1 MKAKYFKL
9 IAGSAAL
16 GWFMLSASVFAA
28 APSAALHDA
37 QKKAKAQGLIFETS
51 HDDIVAK
58 AKAEGK
64 VRVLSS
70 FDPDNYKVLAQAF
83 KKKYPFIEVEVQE
96 LTGTAAN
103 ERFLLELKTGTVKE
117 WDAYQLSSDNY
128 NALAEFAKKFD
139 ILGMAQ
145 SGVLAIPAGMID
157 PKNRNVVAE
166 GSALS
171 SIAYNKKLLDPE
183 KTPNTWDDFL
193 KPEFKGRKFLVDIR
207 PHGFAALAA
216 GMGEEWMV
224 NYARKLKDQEPI
236 WVRGHTRA
244 LTAMIAGEYSLH
256 QLTNYHSCMRAMEKD
271 RTGSLMCKVI
281 EPVPVRLI
289 EPEGVVMSSSRPYAA
304 LLWLEFQATPEGQ
317 RIVDE
322 HEPLKSSVFAPNSA
336 LQKVTGGKKL
346 AVNGWDTWHNT
357 PKWQKMAIEAF
368 GFPKAT
374 RRKR

>member
-1 MKAKYFKL
+1 MNANFFKA
-9 IAGSAAL
+9 ITWSAAL
-16 GWFMLSASVFAA
+16 WLCAFSTNVFAA
-28 APSAALHDA
+28 APSAALSDA
-37 QKKAKAQGLIFETS
+37 QKKAQAQGFIFETS
-51 HDDIVAK
+51 HTDIVAK

-70 FDPDNYKVLAQAF
+70 FDPDNYKVLAEAF

-103 ERFLLELKTGTVKE
+103 ERFLLELKAGTVSE

-128 NALAEFAKKFD
+128 NALTAFAKKFD

-145 SGVLAIPAGMID
+145 SGVLAVPVGMID
-157 PKNRNVVAE
+157 PRNRNVVAE

-171 SIAYNKKLLDPE
+171 AVAYNKKLLDPE
-183 KTPNTWDDFL
+183 KVPNTWEDFL
-193 KPEFKGRKFLVDIR
+193 KPQFKGRKFMVDIR
-207 PHGFAALAA
+207 PQGFSALAA
-216 GMGEEWMV
+216 GMGEEWMK
-224 NYARKLKDQEPI
+224 NYARKLKGQEPI
-236 WVRGHTRA
+236 WARGHTRA
-244 LTAMIAGEYSLH
+244 LTSIIAGEYGLH
-256 QLTNYHSCMRAMEKD
+256 QLTNYHSCVRAMEKD
-271 RTGSLMCKVI
+271 RTGSLVCKVI

-289 EPEGVVMSSSRPYAA
+289 EPEGVMMTSTRPYAA

-336 LQKVTGGKKL
+336 LQKITNGKKL

-357 PKWQKMAIEAF
+357 PKWMKMAIEAF
-368 GFPKAT
+368 GFPKAS
-374 RRKR
+374 RRK